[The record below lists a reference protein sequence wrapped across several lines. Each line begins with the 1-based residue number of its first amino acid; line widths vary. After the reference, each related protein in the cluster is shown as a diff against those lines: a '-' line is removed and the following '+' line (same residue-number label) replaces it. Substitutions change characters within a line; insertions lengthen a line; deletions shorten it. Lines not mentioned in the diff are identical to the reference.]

1 MKSEVCVLLA
11 VLATFAC
18 AFTLPEGEGIYKLDS
33 SNLNTATE
41 GDWLLILYAP
51 WCPHCHSLLDDVP
64 ELASEIKAA
73 KGNVKIGII
82 DADAEPAVQMQFS
95 MHGFPSLYMVHNG
108 EVYAYPDHIGRSV
121 ETLTNWVTKDYAKEE
136 PVTGYK
142 APFGLLMRAFA
153 LYSAF
158 AIGTYRFLEVYAEK
172 LNIPPM
178 WFFCGVAVI
187 LAVLVIVLMI
197 VTSRCRRPAK
207 KAPKKSA
214 AAPAPKKNAAAA
226 KKNDGAIAAPIVQR
240 ARAENP
246 IEGAAVAET
255 EKVKE
260 QIEEAKKQ
268 QELRR
273 RGAKQD
279 QDGIREQQKN
289 EQKKMKKAKKVN
301 QQNRPTQQPSKH

>member
-1 MKSEVCVLLA
+1 MKSEVYVLLA
-11 VLATFAC
+11 VLACFAC
-18 AFTLPEGEGIYKLDS
+18 GFSVPKGEGIYELDS
-33 SNLNTATE
+33 SNLNTVTE

-64 ELASEIKAA
+64 ELVSEIKAA
-73 KGNVKIGII
+73 EGNVKIGII

-95 MHGFPSLYMVHNG
+95 MHGFPSLYMVHDG
-108 EVYAYPDHIGRSV
+108 EVYAYPDGIGRSV
-121 ETLTNWVTKDYAKEE
+121 ETLTNWVTKDYAKEA
-136 PVTGYK
+136 PMTGYK
-142 APFGLLMRAFA
+142 APFGLAMRAFA

-207 KAPKKSA
+207 KPAPQRKNA
-214 AAPAPKKNAAAA
+214 AAPKKNDA
-226 KKNDGAIAAPIVQR
+226 AIAAPIVQR
-240 ARAENP
+240 VRAENP

-260 QIEEAKKQ
+260 QVEEAKKEQ
-268 QELRR
+268 KLRR

-279 QDGIREQQKN
+279 QEAIREQQKN
-289 EQKKMKKAKKVN
+289 EQKKMKKQTKKVN
-301 QQNRPTQQPSKH
+301 QQNRPTQQPSKK